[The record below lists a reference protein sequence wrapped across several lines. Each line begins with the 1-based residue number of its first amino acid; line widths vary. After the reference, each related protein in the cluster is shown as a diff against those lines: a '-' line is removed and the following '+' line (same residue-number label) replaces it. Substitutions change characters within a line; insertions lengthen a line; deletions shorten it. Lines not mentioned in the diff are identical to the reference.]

1 MQHGMFIGLE
11 AYARHGIVY
20 NSQAERQCTQL
31 CSFFI
36 DTLGLET
43 GISSYF
49 LRSWDHPC
57 MYLGIVPI
65 IDTQIVLI
73 LYFNICNSSFG
84 TRNFFIFQVR
94 VLNYPSVLNTGT
106 WLPPVAGENNCS
118 DEPSSKNMRTCNAHC
133 FDLQPDRTVHVTL
146 HRFFDS
152 DQKWIQKFFTYR
164 I

>member
-11 AYARHGIVY
+11 AYARHGSMY

-84 TRNFFIFQVR
+84 TRNIFIFQVR

-106 WLPPVAGENNCS
+106 
-118 DEPSSKNMRTCNAHC
+118 
-133 FDLQPDRTVHVTL
+133 
-146 HRFFDS
+146 
-152 DQKWIQKFFTYR
+152 
-164 I
+164 